1 MEPPRLT
8 VGPLVNNHLLWATR
22 VPCICS
28 GGGGGG
34 DEWFPSSLFPCR
46 QSLGTN
52 CRISRLILGKLWKTT
67 RYKEYFLFGRTYLAS
82 PLLLTKIGFR
92 QPRGATRLG
101 FRRRIWFRQYPG
113 DSRIILENLTGKY
126 LYLQR
131 KSLLRKSS
139 LFRQSNAGEKLT
151 TGKQTKRRI
160 EPVPGRQIVDC
171 WASLLPPTPLR
182 LLFFLLTSLHA
193 VPTIWIPGAG

>member
-1 MEPPRLT
+1 MVQWRAESGENLTTIVVIRMRNFTHMCDHLPMEPPRLT

-22 VPCICS
+22 VPCICV
-28 GGGGGG
+28 GGGGAGG
-34 DEWFPSSLFPCR
+34 GRNDFHRLYSLVGNHLAR
-46 QSLGTN
+46 IVGSLDLYWVN
-52 CRISRLILGKLWKTT
+52 FGKQP
-67 RYKEYFLFGRTYLAS
+67 RYKENFLFGRTYLAS

-101 FRRRIWFRQYPG
+101 FRRRIWFSQYPG
-113 DSRIILENLTGKY
+113 DSRIILESLTGKY

-151 TGKQTKRRI
+151 TGKQTKGRI
-160 EPVPGRQIVDC
+160 EPV
-171 WASLLPPTPLR
+171 
-182 LLFFLLTSLHA
+182 A
-193 VPTIWIPGAG
+193 VR

>member
-1 MEPPRLT
+1 MCDHLPMEPPRLT

-22 VPCICS
+22 VPCIC

-34 DEWFPSSLFPCR
+34 GRNDFHRLYSLVGNHLAR
-46 QSLGTN
+46 IVGSLD
-52 CRISRLILGKLWKTT
+52 LYW
-67 RYKEYFLFGRTYLAS
+67 
-82 PLLLTKIGFR
+82 
-92 QPRGATRLG
+92 LG

-113 DSRIILENLTGKY
+113 DSLIILESLTGKY
-126 LYLQR
+126 LNLQR

-171 WASLLPPTPLR
+171 WASLLPPTPPR